1 VRQSASATL
10 SLAESRNLAGTGP
23 MSPNIGI
30 SMGGAAGAR
39 VAEPSGSTVQT
50 LIQLGRQLNRHAEAV
65 HVVQHGVGSGWDDA
79 KVLRLYCISQ

>member
-10 SLAESRNLAGTGP
+10 SLAESLYLAGTGP

-30 SMGGAAGAR
+30 SMGGAASAR

-50 LIQLGRQLNRHAEAV
+50 LIQLGRQLDRHAEAV
-65 HVVQHGVGSGWDDA
+65 YVVQHGVGSGWDDA
-79 KVLRLYCISQ
+79 KVLRL